1 MVEVD
6 RSRDHTDDPREASR
20 ANRLRCEDAR
30 IDTPPRRRNSFV
42 EYAAANQ
49 WVWLV
54 VGGVAA
60 LASFIGAVWS
70 FTSGHPVV
78 ALFITFAVSFIAFG
92 AFIAWSD
99 RG

>member
-1 MVEVD
+1 M
-6 RSRDHTDDPREASR
+6 
-20 ANRLRCEDAR
+20 
-30 IDTPPRRRNSFV
+30 
-42 EYAAANQ
+42 EYAARNQ

-60 LASFIGAVWS
+60 LASVIGAIWS
-70 FTSGHPVV
+70 FTSGHPIV
-78 ALFITFAVSFIAFG
+78 ALFITFAVSFVAFG

>member
-1 MVEVD
+1 VPGQPEHLEPELLATGYESM
-6 RSRDHTDDPREASR
+6 
-20 ANRLRCEDAR
+20 LK
-30 IDTPPRRRNSFV
+30 DTPPRRSNRFM
-42 EYAAANQ
+42 EYAARNQ

-60 LASFIGAVWS
+60 VASVIGAIWS

-78 ALFITFAVSFIAFG
+78 ALFITFAVSFVAFG